1 MSIQSN
7 NQGNNFLFVKLSEND
22 DTARRN
28 VYTVTW
34 TNPEGKEI
42 SNHITIRPDVL
53 ERKKNDPGFLE
64 KLKKDL
70 ALMAACPEIEA
81 LQRKV
86 TETPHE
92 ENLQLKL
99 RGDTAFKTLG
109 AIKEEKNSLEEKI
122 VNESLKDID
131 ELNPD
136 GLKKVSVLG
145 QHPSVSD
152 DANKTR
158 LETLSKV
165 LETAGKTNQ
174 VVLETLAVEP
184 KQIISKSDS
193 SSSSLQ
199 NMEKLKTIV
208 LPGLL
213 SINPEK
219 AKEAYK
225 ECVAG
230 DETREK
236 TKDPRADL
244 PQNIEKNRYTDIYSK
259 KESNIITDDKFNR
272 DNDYINGSK
281 LVFNEAPN
289 LSFFIT
295 QGPISQTEDKQGTV
309 QDYFRHLFGSGA
321 KVAVGTANEMELGR
335 KKTAAFWTGAKSF
348 ETTDCKEWK
357 VATEFKEPDS
367 IKGWKVIS
375 CKEGPLKNGHAKMGD
390 VYTFRLVDANGKQ
403 VKGHDDIKF
412 FHYTN

>member
-136 GLKKVSVLG
+136 GYNIGINDGPAAG
-145 QHPSVSD
+145 QTVPHLHMHLIPRYKGDLD
-152 DANKTR
+152 DPR
-158 LETLSKV
+158 GGV
-165 LETAGKTNQ
+165 RW
-174 VVLETLAVEP
+174 
-184 KQIISKSDS
+184 II
-193 SSSSLQ
+193 
-199 NMEKLKTIV
+199 
-208 LPGLL
+208 
-213 SINPEK
+213 PEK
-219 AKEAYK
+219 AKYWA
-225 ECVAG
+225 
-230 DETREK
+230 
-236 TKDPRADL
+236 
-244 PQNIEKNRYTDIYSK
+244 
-259 KESNIITDDKFNR
+259 
-272 DNDYINGSK
+272 
-281 LVFNEAPN
+281 
-289 LSFFIT
+289 
-295 QGPISQTEDKQGTV
+295 
-309 QDYFRHLFGSGA
+309 
-321 KVAVGTANEMELGR
+321 
-335 KKTAAFWTGAKSF
+335 
-348 ETTDCKEWK
+348 
-357 VATEFKEPDS
+357 
-367 IKGWKVIS
+367 
-375 CKEGPLKNGHAKMGD
+375 
-390 VYTFRLVDANGKQ
+390 
-403 VKGHDDIKF
+403 
-412 FHYTN
+412 